1 MNNNDNLKFPLIGIV
16 AMNQNRIIGDGNKL
30 LWHLPGDL
38 KRLKSLTMGTPLIM
52 GRKTWD
58 SIGKP
63 LPGRGNI
70 VLTNSKSWKAEGA
83 IVVNSF
89 EDAITRSNQWIEKN
103 KLINNSETKDKIFL
117 FGGAKIYKLGLQYCN
132 VIEITKVIF
141 DTNIG
146 TKFPMLEEEKWNKIK
161 LEHFKKN
168 ESYPEFSYWQ
178 YRRINK
184 L

>member
-89 EDAITRSNQWIEKN
+89 EDAITRSNP
-103 KLINNSETKDKIFL
+103 
-117 FGGAKIYKLGLQYCN
+117 
-132 VIEITKVIF
+132 V
-141 DTNIG
+141 
-146 TKFPMLEEEKWNKIK
+146 
-161 LEHFKKN
+161 
-168 ESYPEFSYWQ
+168 SYTHLTLPT
-178 YRRINK
+178 I
-184 L
+184 LLV